1 MSPSNHESDTVEGLA
16 VCYTAFNSMGT
27 LKPSLE
33 AALAL
38 SDHVVVVDSGST
50 DGTIEFCREHG
61 IETIHRDWTNPTEQK
76 AFAMSFC
83 SERTWVLLLDSDETV
98 LDDLAPEI
106 RKAIADAGPDDTG
119 FELNRMTWLHG
130 RPLRNAFQ
138 PEWRLRLVRTS
149 RARILADP
157 SGVHD
162 RLEVDGGRV
171 GRLPGILRHDS
182 WEDAADMLRRGVSWG
197 VQTGRSAKKGG
208 RVVNL
213 VFNPGFAFLKQL
225 LMQFRVEFSAEVVRP
240 IRLHRGHG
248 RGFREWHDVHER
260 DDVALSRDVS
270 HAPLDC
276 MLACWRV
283 VDAH

>member
-1 MSPSNHESDTVEGLA
+1 MSPSKSPSNHETGTVEGLA
-16 VCYTAFNSMGT
+16 ICYTAFNSMRT
-27 LKPSLE
+27 IKRSLE
-33 AALAL
+33 SALAL

-50 DGTIEFCREHG
+50 DGTIDLCRDHG

-83 SERTWVLLLDSDETV
+83 KERPWVLLLDSDETV
-98 LDDLAPEI
+98 LEDLAPAI
-106 RKAIADAGPDDTG
+106 RKAIEEAGPEDTG
-119 FELNRMTWLHG
+119 FEMNRRTWFDG
-130 RPLRNAFQ
+130 RPLRHAFQ
-138 PEWRLRLVRTS
+138 PEWRLRLVQTS

-171 GRLPGILRHDS
+171 GRLTGILRHDS

-197 VQTGRSAKKGG
+197 VQTGRAAEKGG

-225 LMQFRVEFSAEVVRP
+225 L
-240 IRLHRGHG
+240 IRRAILDGWRGWVAAAGVASQTLAKHIAIME
-248 RGFREWHDVHER
+248 RRERER
-260 DDVALSRDVS
+260 ESSRS
-270 HAPLDC
+270 S
-276 MLACWRV
+276 
-283 VDAH
+283 